1 MLTVPLQ
8 LTFSFLE
15 FLPHLIQLLFYVIL
29 FSLWYLPYFYEV
41 IISCISSNVAKKS
54 PKKRN
59 SISCS
64 RSLSKVIFPLCF
76 HDNHC
81 SKFLHYDCC
90 HCWGSY
96 SLCFVVFS
104 SWNKR
109 RYIKAHYLPED
120 LKDECFLTS
129 LPSGQFLFSKVQLP
143 TSWMVTSKI
152 NSTFQQAL
160 FTVAPWGW
168 NGILFTF
175 LLDSWW
181 IQQLLYM

>member
-1 MLTVPLQ
+1 MSFCFLYDICPIFTKW
-8 LTFSFLE
+8 SFLASRLMLPKNLLKKE
-15 FLPHLIQLLFYVIL
+15 IPFPAVDLCQRLFFLCVFM
-29 FSLWYLPYFYEV
+29 
-41 IISCISSNVAKKS
+41 II
-54 PKKRN
+54 
-59 SISCS
+59 
-64 RSLSKVIFPLCF
+64 F
-76 HDNHC
+76 DNHC

-160 FTVAPWGW
+160 LTVVPWGW

-175 LLDSWW
+175 LLDSW
-181 IQQLLYM
+181 